1 LIRLE
6 LRAGLED
13 ALEECAR
20 RGLAIQSERELAG
33 LPGSRHLHL
42 RFPHRTGTIE
52 LSETGGRAW
61 VQVHPRRDGG
71 WAADLARELAETG
84 A

>member
-1 LIRLE
+1 MIRLE
-6 LRAGLED
+6 LPNGLDD
-13 ALEECAR
+13 ALAECAR
-20 RGLAIQSERELAG
+20 RGLSVRSERELAG

-42 RFPHRTGTIE
+42 RFPDRAGTIE
-52 LSETGGRAW
+52 LSEMDGRAW